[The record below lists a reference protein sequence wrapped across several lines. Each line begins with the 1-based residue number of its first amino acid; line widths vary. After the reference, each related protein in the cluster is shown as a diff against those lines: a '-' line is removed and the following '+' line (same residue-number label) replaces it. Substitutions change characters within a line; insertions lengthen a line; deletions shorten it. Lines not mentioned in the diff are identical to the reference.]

1 MKHYAPFFK
10 VEDDYISDSSM
21 PSPSKSVLS
30 QFEIKSSQTFI
41 MLAMMI
47 EAVNFEEKLAS
58 MKAKLERL
66 SKESAEK
73 DAHIKRQEQHITKL
87 LKKLEKGPYMSSN
100 KSASSKEDKM
110 GSN

>member
-1 MKHYAPFFK
+1 
-10 VEDDYISDSSM
+10 
-21 PSPSKSVLS
+21 
-30 QFEIKSSQTFI
+30 
-41 MLAMMI
+41 MMI
-47 EAVNFEEKLAS
+47 EAINFEETLAS

-110 GSN
+110 GSNWSDVFKDDDKSKKGGKPQNDSSLSSMTTGQIQELILHAVNT